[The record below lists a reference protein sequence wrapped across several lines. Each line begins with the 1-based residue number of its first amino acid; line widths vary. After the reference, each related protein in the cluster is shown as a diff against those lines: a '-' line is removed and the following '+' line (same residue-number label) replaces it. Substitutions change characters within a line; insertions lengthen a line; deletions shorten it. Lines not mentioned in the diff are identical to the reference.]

1 MSQTRALWNLLSGVG
16 RQTLNRLIYSI
27 VLNAGERERM
37 VREFQ
42 DGEKTHT
49 FIQAQEVLSEVQI
62 SIIYH
67 VFFLTF
73 QKLLSCGYA
82 DI

>member
-1 MSQTRALWNLLSGVG
+1 MSQTCALWNLLSGVG
-16 RQTLNRLIYSI
+16 RQTLNRLIHSI
-27 VLNAGERERM
+27 VLNAGERERT

-73 QKLLSCGYA
+73 
-82 DI
+82 